1 MLGFD
6 VHVLWFGGG
15 DLGVFVCFSYGFFYV
30 CLLRKFM
37 SLKAKVC
44 FAGDM
49 GLAFG
54 WDLGLGFGSLL
65 EILIIGKNIGEE
77 HKEHEHV
84 ILKKLRK
91 Q

>member
-1 MLGFD
+1 
-6 VHVLWFGGG
+6 
-15 DLGVFVCFSYGFFYV
+15 
-30 CLLRKFM
+30 M